1 MQPDIENFFVEY
13 CHTSLYNNYM
23 RENLV
28 TGTIFCIYKRDA
40 FTVHLYFAL

>member
-23 RENLV
+23 RENFGNRNYILH
-28 TGTIFCIYKRDA
+28 I
-40 FTVHLYFAL
+40 